1 MLKFINNYFTTNQ
14 FFALQNFTWGGVE
27 NTYNNPLNKEFC
39 KNVNKKYNMINFTV
53 FL

>member
-27 NTYNNPLNKEFC
+27 ISNKTPVNKEFC
-39 KNVNKKYNMINFTV
+39 NKKQKI
-53 FL
+53 